1 MLDMQYYIPFH
12 TCVIVDTYSNQT
24 WRKRTMMMHPQ
35 VDDELKSFHV
45 QSQTR
50 IPVLIKVRDNVKK
63 ERG

>member
-1 MLDMQYYIPFH
+1 
-12 TCVIVDTYSNQT
+12 
-24 WRKRTMMMHPQ
+24 MMMHPQ